1 AGHRAAV
8 ERAVALASHRGGAK
22 SVMLPVS
29 APFHCAL
36 MAPAADKLARE
47 LGGVSVADPAIPVVR
62 NVDAGVTRT
71 AAEVLPLLLKQ
82 VASPVRWT
90 DCVRRLAAV
99 VVSGRDADRLQ
110 RTTKELEA
118 QGGAILGVVADAAIR
133 QDAERLVDA
142 AKQRFGRVDILIN
155 NAGIVRDDLLV
166 RMKDEDWDRV
176 MEVNLRGTFLMTR
189 ATTKLMIRRKS
200 GGRVINIASTSG
212 AMGNAGQAN
221 YSAAK
226 AGLIGFTK
234 AAARELAHWFIL
246 VNAVAP
252 GLIETDMTAAI
263 SPEAREGLLA
273 QVPLR
278 RIGTPREVAE
288 VVRFLAGDAAAYIT
302 GQVFHVNGGL
312 YM

>member
-1 AGHRAAV
+1 MTKGPLDGRVAIVTGGSRGIGAAI
-8 ERAVALASHRGGAK
+8 AAL
-22 SVMLPVS
+22 
-29 APFHCAL
+29 
-36 MAPAADKLARE
+36 LAE
-47 LGGVSVADPAIPVVR
+47 DG
-62 NVDAGVTRT
+62 
-71 AAEVLPLLLKQ
+71 
-82 VASPVRWT
+82 
-90 DCVRRLAAV
+90 AAV

-142 AKQRFGRVDILIN
+142 AKQRFGRVDILVN